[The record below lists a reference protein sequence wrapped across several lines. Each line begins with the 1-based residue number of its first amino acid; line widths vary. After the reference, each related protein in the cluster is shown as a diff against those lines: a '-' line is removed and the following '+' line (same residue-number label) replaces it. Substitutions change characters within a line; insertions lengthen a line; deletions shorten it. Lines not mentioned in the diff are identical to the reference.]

1 MNVCLLKDR
10 YHRMNWQSIWGAF
23 TSRVSQPFKENLD
36 MKTVSSGPDVEAG
49 TLKRPSTW
57 QDFEQPRYS
66 RRETILTMIGVLLV
80 MLLASLDQ
88 TIVSTAM
95 PRVIA
100 DLQGFD
106 RYTWVSTAY
115 LLTSTVMVPIYG
127 KLSDLF
133 GRKPIFLFGIVVFV
147 IGSALSGAS
156 QSMNELIAFRAFQ
169 GLGAGA
175 FMPIAIASVGD
186 LFTPRERGKWQGV
199 TGAVWGFSAIV
210 GPTLGGWITENTSW
224 RWVFYVNL
232 PVGII
237 AMLVLIFLMPALR
250 GAEKKVSI
258 DYTGAAMLIAGT
270 VALLL
275 GFTWAGTQYDWLSPQ
290 IIGLFAGAVIVLTA
304 FVIYEALLER
314 RGGQPIIEPSLF
326 KNSIFSV
333 STIVTIIFGMSL
345 FGSIFFIPLFVQGVI
360 GTSATNSGLILTP
373 LMLTSIVGSVV
384 SGQLVSRLGKYK
396 WLAIL
401 GMIISVAGGVL
412 LVRLGVHST
421 NNDVLLAM
429 LVMGLGMGFGMSLYT
444 LVVQNALPRKIGQ
457 ATSALI
463 FFRSIGGTIG
473 LAAMGS
479 AMTSAYLPTF
489 TNALPAAA
497 KQLPAKALAV
507 FNNPQVLLSADTK
520 AQLQSAFAAY
530 GPQGRAIF
538 NSILEAV
545 KMGLAQG
552 IHNVFV
558 LSLGIMIAGLVA
570 VLFLKEIP
578 LRGGGS
584 RKTDVAEPVEDVA
597 PGMAE
602 NVPAML

>member
-1 MNVCLLKDR
+1 MKNV
-10 YHRMNWQSIWGAF
+10 SI
-23 TSRVSQPFKENLD
+23 E
-36 MKTVSSGPDVEAG
+36 SGVADVAPERRNSAA
-49 TLKRPSTW
+49 LS

-133 GRKPIFLFGIVVFV
+133 GRKPLFLFGIVVFL

-156 QSMNELIAFRAFQ
+156 QSMNELIAFRALQ
-169 GLGAGA
+169 GIGAGA
-175 FMPIAIASVGD
+175 LMPIAIAVVGD

-232 PVGII
+232 PIGII
-237 AMLVLIFLMPALR
+237 AMLVLIFLMPTLR

-258 DYTGAAMLIAGT
+258 DYTGAALLIAGT
-270 VALLL
+270 VPLML

-290 IIGLFAGAVIVLTA
+290 IIGLFAGAVMVLTA

-333 STIVTIIFGMSL
+333 STIVTVIFGVGL
-345 FGSIFFIPLFVQGVI
+345 FGSIFFIPLFVQGVV

-373 LMLTSIVGSVV
+373 LMLTSIVGSVI

-396 WLAIL
+396 WIAIL
-401 GMIISVAGGVL
+401 GMIISVAGGLL
-412 LVRLGVHST
+412 LVRLDVNSG

-457 ATSALI
+457 ATSALV

-479 AMTSAYLPTF
+479 AMTSAYLPAF
-489 TNALPAAA
+489 KNALPAAI
-497 KQLPAKALAV
+497 KQILPARVLSA
-507 FNNPQVLLSADTK
+507 FNNPQILLSPDAK
-520 AQLQSAFAAY
+520 AQLLAGFKAY
-530 GPQGRAIF
+530 GPRGMTLF
-538 NSILEAV
+538 NTLIEAM
-545 KMGLAQG
+545 KTGLTQG

-558 LSLGIMIAGLVA
+558 LSLGIMIVGLVA
-570 VLFLKEIP
+570 VFFLKEIP
-578 LRGGGS
+578 LRGGRSGN
-584 RKTDVAEPVEDVA
+584 TDVVEAVEDAA
-597 PGMAE
+597 PDMAE
-602 NVPAML
+602 DAAAIV